1 MLLRSKKN
9 RRRVDVKAELRARA
23 PFAFK
28 LVAAALVFVALGF
41 GGQKAWAWAQQSE
54 RFSLE
59 HVNVRGANRAS
70 DTELLKL
77 TGLQP
82 GQNLLQLDVAAIERA
97 FGSHPWVKSAKV
109 SRRFPDTLDV
119 VLVEHEAKAIVSL
132 GELYL
137 VNAEGQ
143 PFKRLA
149 PQDGL
154 DLPLITGLERDAFVD
169 NPELSKLR
177 ILSALALL
185 PLWSKSDGAISEI
198 RTSDLGLTVVTADGR
213 EVRLGE
219 GDLKAKLDRLHRIE
233 TELTSRKLSADV
245 IRLDN
250 RMRPDWVTV
259 QLSTSSTSS
268 TSNVRK

>member
-1 MLLRSKKN
+1 MLLRPKKN
-9 RRRVDVKAELRARA
+9 RRRVDVKAEIRARV
-23 PFAFK
+23 PFVLK
-28 LVAAALVFVALGF
+28 LCAAGFVFVALGF
-41 GGQKAWAWAQQSE
+41 GGQKAWAWAQQSD
-54 RFSLE
+54 RISLE

-70 DTELLKL
+70 DSELLKL

-82 GQNLLQLDVAAIERA
+82 GQNLLQLDVASIERA
-97 FGSHPWVKSAKV
+97 FASHPWVKSAKV

-119 VLVEHEAKAIVSL
+119 TLVEHEAKAVVSL

-137 VNAEGQ
+137 VNPEGQ

-177 ILSALALL
+177 ILSALALI
-185 PLWSKSDGAISEI
+185 PLWNKAGGAISEI
-198 RTSDLGLTVVTADGR
+198 RTSDLGLTVVTAEGR

-219 GDLKAKLDRLHRIE
+219 GELLRKLERLHHIE
-233 TELTSRKLSADV
+233 SELTARKLTADV

-259 QLSTSSTSS
+259 QLSQPSA
-268 TSNVRK
+268 NKK